1 MAPAGKK
8 AISKGKTVEKTEKPK
23 VRKAKRHESY
33 SIYIHKVLKEVH
45 DEVGIS
51 KRGMAI
57 MESFI
62 GDMFERITVEAGKM
76 CRYGKKSTLSSR
88 DIQSAVRLVLPG
100 ELSKHAISEGT
111 KALSKFTSA

>member
-1 MAPAGKK
+1 MQHT
-8 AISKGKTVEKTEKPK
+8 ISDSNSKNQTMGKTVEKTGKPK
-23 VRKAKRHESY
+23 ARKAKRHESY
-33 SIYIHKVLKEVH
+33 SIYIHKVLKKVH

-62 GDMFERITVEAGKM
+62 SDMFERITVEAGKM

-88 DIQSAVRLVLPG
+88 
-100 ELSKHAISEGT
+100 ELSVWFFQES
-111 KALSKFTSA
+111 